1 VIGGHF
7 TSRLAPHRVAGIR
20 ASLPDL
26 DRIADKKLSSH
37 VVEGGRLR
45 ALVLELWQR
54 TRMDWGFVTDRLAQ
68 TFRKETWIGSHE
80 RRFVGE
86 TLYGLVRHLRRIDAA
101 LARGSKTQRAPRDLE
116 RLLALLVIE
125 RLVPPEHAARVVQL
139 DWNAVAEID
148 DAIARERK
156 LAPRIA
162 LAASLPD
169 WLAQRLVADW
179 GDEAEALALALNQRA
194 PMTVRANLLIGDRD
208 ALAGEL
214 ARERIATRPGAWC
227 DTALHV
233 ESRTN
238 LFALEAFKRG
248 AMEAQDEGSQLLADL
263 AVAGGVAG
271 SRLVVDLCA
280 GAGGKTLAIAARLGN
295 HGRIVATDV
304 DAHKLE
310 ELRRRARRA
319 QVSSAQALHL
329 DGGRWPPALDALRS
343 KAEVVLVDAPCSGIG
358 ALRRNPEARWR
369 LREADLATFA
379 ARQKVILS
387 NARELLAPGGR
398 LVYATCTLLDVE
410 NADVVAAVTG
420 PELVAVPLREI
431 LGDRAEA
438 IGDSGAL
445 TVTPHRHGTD
455 GFYAQVMR
463 RIEPGGNPSGTG
475 SGEAPHVHRAG
486 AGARS

>member
-1 VIGGHF
+1 
-7 TSRLAPHRVAGIR
+7 
-20 ASLPDL
+20 
-26 DRIADKKLSSH
+26 
-37 VVEGGRLR
+37 LR

-54 TRMDWGFVTDRLAQ
+54 TRMDWGFVTDRLAT

-86 TLYGLVRHLRRIDAA
+86 TLYGLVRHLRRVDAA
-101 LARGSKTQRAPRDLE
+101 LARGRKTERAPRDLE
-116 RLLALLVIE
+116 RLLALLVLE
-125 RLVPPEHAARVVQL
+125 RLIEPARAAGIAGEL
-139 DWNAVAEID
+139 DWNAVAGID

-194 PMTVRANLLIGDRD
+194 PMTVRANLLAGDRG
-208 ALAGEL
+208 ALAAEL
-214 ARERIATRPGAWC
+214 SRERITTRPGAWC

-238 LFALEAFKRG
+238 LFGLEAFKRG

-263 AVAGGVAG
+263 AIAEARAVAIDDGPQRSEDPHHLAATVPQRGGAK
-271 SRLVVDLCA
+271 LVVDLCA

-295 HGRIVATDV
+295 RGRIVATDV
-304 DAHKLE
+304 DARKLD

-319 QVSSAQALHL
+319 GVSSAQALHL
-329 DGGRWPPALDALRS
+329 EGGSWPPALDALRG
-343 KAEVVLVDAPCSGIG
+343 KADVVFVDAPCSGIG

-369 LREADLATFA
+369 LREADLAMFA
-379 ARQKVILS
+379 ARQKEILG
-387 NARELLAPGGR
+387 NARALLAPGGR
-398 LVYATCTLLDVE
+398 LVYATCTLLDIE
-410 NADVVAAVTG
+410 NADVVAAVVG
-420 PELVAVPLREI
+420 PGLVAVPLTEI
-431 LGDRAEA
+431 LGARALTL
-438 IGDSGAL
+438 GDGVAL

-455 GFYAQVMR
+455 GFYARVMR
-463 RIEPGGNPSGTG
+463 RVE
-475 SGEAPHVHRAG
+475 
-486 AGARS
+486 